1 MTFLQNILNLFT
13 WSPEKDYQFSLPE
26 TPIIDNNISE
36 SSKLDIDNKEIY
48 PSIDVNL
55 EFVKTAYNTM
65 INSDIVVREFSIIA
79 RNRYYKAFLLFID
92 GMVNSTMINDFVL
105 RPLMLKNQANS
116 FDGEQN
122 KVISEAVTNN
132 ITVRK
137 IKKFDITS
145 YISNCLIPQNSFKKV
160 KTFSEVFNGVNS
172 GNCALFIDTLN
183 VVFDIE
189 VKGFMQRSISSPQNE
204 TVIKG
209 PHEAFVENIR
219 TNTSMIRKILNNE
232 NLIMESASVGK
243 VTKTKCAICYMKNIT
258 NDDLIAEVQYRISNL
273 QIDSLLSVRSIRAT
287 YC

>member
-1 MTFLQNILNLFT
+1 M
-13 WSPEKDYQFSLPE
+13 
-26 TPIIDNNISE
+26 
-36 SSKLDIDNKEIY
+36 
-48 PSIDVNL
+48 
-55 EFVKTAYNTM
+55 
-65 INSDIVVREFSIIA
+65 
-79 RNRYYKAFLLFID
+79 
-92 GMVNSTMINDFVL
+92 
-105 RPLMLKNQANS
+105 
-116 FDGEQN
+116 
-122 KVISEAVTNN
+122 
-132 ITVRK
+132 RK

-243 VTKTKCAICYMKNIT
+243 VTKTKCAICYMKNIA

>member
-232 NLIMESASVGK
+232 NLIMESASVGE
-243 VTKTKCAICYMKNIT
+243 VTKTKCAICYMKNIA

>member
-1 MTFLQNILNLFT
+1 MAFLQNILNLFT
-13 WSPEKDYQFSLPE
+13 WSPEKDYHFSLPE
-26 TPIIDNNISE
+26 TPIIDSSIAE

-65 INSDIVVREFSIIA
+65 INSDIVVREFSIIV

-105 RPLMLKNQANS
+105 RPLMLKNEANS

-232 NLIMESASVGK
+232 NLIMESVSVGE
-243 VTKTKCAICYMKNIT
+243 VTKTKCAICYMKNIA

>member
-1 MTFLQNILNLFT
+1 MAFLQNILNLFT

-232 NLIMESASVGK
+232 NLIMESASVGE
-243 VTKTKCAICYMKNIT
+243 VTKTKCAICYMKNIA